1 MLFNNKNNPNDQTIS
16 QKIKQQEDEILIRDK
31 QIIILN
37 EKYKNIGI
45 KIQIVVKIEEFCF

>member
-1 MLFNNKNNPNDQTIS
+1 MLLDNKNNPNDQSIS

-37 EKYKNIGI
+37 EKYKYIGI
-45 KIQIVVKIEEFCF
+45 KYK